1 VALYVLRRLIQ
12 AVAVLFI
19 VSVVTF
25 GLIHSAPGGPA
36 MLANPELSSEQVAQ
50 MTEELELDDPIIV
63 QYLRWLGNVLQG
75 DFGNSYSAI
84 KPVTTV
90 IAERL
95 PNTAI
100 LAFTALTLAV
110 VIEIPVG
117 VLCALRRNSPLDR
130 IVAALSFMGISVP
143 VFWLGIMLIILF
155 SLRLGWLPSGGMN
168 TVGESDSIRDRVE
181 HLILPVMVLCIG
193 NLAELIRYT
202 RSGMIAVLQ
211 EDYMRTARAK
221 GLSQRAVLLGHGLRN
236 AMIPVVT
243 VIAIMIPRALGS
255 AAITETVF
263 SWPGMGRLAVESA
276 TNRDYPVVLGVTMTV
291 ALITV
296 ICSLLVDILYGVLDP
311 RIRVR

>member
-110 VIEIPVG
+110 VIAIPLG
-117 VLCALRRNSPLDR
+117 VLSAIRRNSALDR

>member
-110 VIEIPVG
+110 VIAIPLG
-117 VLCALRRNSPLDR
+117 VLSAIRRNSALDR

-155 SLRLGWLPSGGMN
+155 SLRLGWLPSGGIN